1 MLAFYRIDPENIF
14 NLSSSVE
21 SITFDS
27 TIINNISNE
36 EIFYISA
43 TGNATETVFISSS
56 NELFGYSSSSFELV
70 GGQSPIPIELV
81 FSPDTIGQ
89 KSGSLYLSSSNGD
102 TLNISLNGLAIPE
115 PLILKSSVEN
125 IYFPSLYI
133 GSSSQSTFTVT
144 ADEDNIETV
153 TLSDDSDQ
161 FSFSPA
167 SFVLTG
173 GVTIQTVTASFTPT
187 SLGSKIGNLTL
198 TSTSGSTLIIQLDG
212 AGVHTALVLTSSVS
226 VLSFSGTYINTTS
239 SNTFTVSAAGS
250 GQIENITVTDNTNQ
264 FNFSPS
270 NFYLTGGGSP
280 QIVSVDFA
288 PTSIGVKSG
297 LITFSSSGGDLLDVA
312 LSGSGIILPLFLT
325 SSVES
330 LVFPETS
337 LRTIKRK
344 TFNVTAGGT
353 GSTLVY
359 VRESLPDFQRS
370 PSSFNLV
377 GSDINPDV
385 VTITFY
391 PYSYGTKTGLV
402 TLTSSQGQVKYIQVT
417 GTCTPPP
424 AILKLNKTN
433 MIFPNTF
440 IGSSGTQTF
449 TVSAAGTVNE
459 TVVITDNSSYFSFN
473 PSNFSLSG
481 SNPSVVITG
490 SFNPDSKS
498 LFTGLVTVSASRGSV
513 KTLRVTGSGIY
524 APLIL
529 TSSVNSIDF
538 GTFYVG
544 TSNFV
549 SYSVSAGELG
559 SETVTVSDNSSQFS
573 FNTLTFPLTGGGSS
587 YPVTASFNPTR
598 TGTSTGIMTL
608 SASGGNIKN
617 ISLTGSAIYAPLV
630 LTSSTNVLNFPD
642 TVESETNILTF
653 TISAGGLGGT
663 ETVTLSDDSDQFSFS
678 TSSFNLSAGGSILIT
693 GSFSPTSIGIK
704 TGLLTL
710 SASGGDIEQIQ
721 LSGTATAYMTP
732 LAISSVT
739 NPIIFGNTNILSISS
754 SIFVV
759 TASGPSSKTE
769 TVTIIENSLDYSFS
783 PSVFNIS
790 GGAQQYVTATY
801 MPTSNGAKY
810 ITASLSASGG
820 STYTLQVSG
829 TTTDQYSSSISFL
842 LRGDGVSGSTTIV
855 DSSTSPIVLTRR
867 GGEFL
872 SSDQAKYGPT
882 SIYFTGFNSNLRRTE
897 GTPTSTNFAFGTGS
911 FTLEWWMY
919 YTNPVNTSEQPFLF
933 LSTATVA
940 SINTAQMR
948 ISLVSPSGV
957 LRTIASKVNAPTE
970 TVTID
975 SSITNGAFFRNGWH
989 HVAVTRESSILR
1001 IYVDGIHRV
1010 SGTLNAHNYTNIQTL
1025 YIGSVTTNSGVNSY
1039 MGYLDDYTVTKGV
1052 ARYIGTGSFTPPG
1065 AY

>member
-187 SLGSKIGNLTL
+187 SLGSKTGNLTL

-353 GSTLVY
+353 GSALVY
-359 VRESLPDFQRS
+359 VRESLPDFVRS
-370 PSSFNLV
+370 PPSFNLV
-377 GSDINPDV
+377 GSDISPDI

-391 PYSYGTKTGLV
+391 PYSYGIKTGLV

-424 AILKLNKTN
+424 AILRLNKTN
-433 MIFPNTF
+433 MIFANTF
-440 IGSSGTQTF
+440 VGSSSSQIF
-449 TVSAAGTVNE
+449 TVSALGVVNE

-473 PSNFSLSG
+473 PSNFLLSG
-481 SNPSVVITG
+481 SSPSVVITG

-549 SYSVSAGELG
+549 SYSVSAGGLG

-617 ISLTGSAIYAPLV
+617 ISLTGSAVYAPLI
-630 LTSSTNVLNFPD
+630 LTSSLSVLNFPN
-642 TVESETNILTF
+642 TALNNSSSLSF
-653 TISAGGLGGT
+653 SISAGGLGGT
-663 ETVTLSDDSDQFSFS
+663 ETITLSDNSSDFSFS
-678 TSSFNLSAGGSILIT
+678 TSSFNLSAGGSTFIT
-693 GSFSPTSIGIK
+693 GTFSPITTGSKTGILTVSSSGGDVKNIALSGTAEGAQQIMLSSSVSNINFGNVAVGTSSLQTFIVTAVSGVGTETINASSSNNIFILSPTSFNL
-704 TGLLTL
+704 TGSGDSRIVTASFTPSSITSSFGTITL
-710 SASGGDIEQIQ
+710 SASGGDIETLTITG
-721 LSGTATAYMTP
+721 SGIDPY
-732 LAISSVT
+732 LALTSV
-739 NPIIFGNTNILSISS
+739 
-754 SIFVV
+754 
-759 TASGPSSKTE
+759 
-769 TVTIIENSLDYSFS
+769 
-783 PSVFNIS
+783 
-790 GGAQQYVTATY
+790 
-801 MPTSNGAKY
+801 
-810 ITASLSASGG
+810 
-820 STYTLQVSG
+820 
-829 TTTDQYSSSISFL
+829 L
-842 LRGDGVSGSTTIV
+842 LRGDGSNGSTTFI
-855 DSSTSPIVLTRR
+855 DSSPYNIPISSTTT
-867 GGEFL
+867 GGGQVFISTAQSVYGG
-872 SSDQAKYGPT
+872 SS
-882 SIYFTGFNSNLRRTE
+882 IFFNGSGSLLNV
-897 GTPTSTNFAFGTGS
+897 GTGS
-911 FTLEWWMY
+911 AVGYAPLDLGSADWTLEFWCNPLSSSLISKTVY
-919 YTNPVNTSEQPFLF
+919 GNYGATTNATNRYLFRFSAGKFGFYHRVANTQYNTTTTIPFGTWSHLAVSRQG
-933 LSTATVA
+933 ST
-940 SINTAQMR
+940 IRIFYNGNLENT
-948 ISLVSPSGV
+948 ISSWTRAFDSDPLH
-957 LRTIASKVNAPTE
+957 APTIGGYWQDAS
-970 TVTID
+970 TY
-975 SSITNGAFFRNGWH
+975 GPQGWY
-989 HVAVTRESSILR
+989 A
-1001 IYVDGIHRV
+1001 
-1010 SGTLNAHNYTNIQTL
+1010 
-1025 YIGSVTTNSGVNSY
+1025 
-1039 MGYLDDYTVTKGV
+1039 GYLDNFRLTKGI
-1052 ARYIGTGSFTPPG
+1052 ARYTGSFTPPG